1 MLSTVAFVLAGAGAG
16 AGAGAA
22 ATYKWLSSSQSE
34 GPKPS
39 KAELE
44 DRYDKVNRQNC
55 QDRCIICIILSLL
68 LAIFTMATLAPQYFP
83 ADLNLLFTAP
93 WWKIVPLFLLSV
105 ALVLFAITNYCK
117 KIVISGREIEELRK
131 KLNTQS
137 SGGNVFGL
145 VNFIHNSI
153 HITNNFC
160 SSTFNFTASAV
171 VMVVVVVLA
180 VLIVRFL

>member
-1 MLSTVAFVLAGAGAG
+1 MLWTVPIIIVV
-16 AGAGAA
+16 GAGAA
-22 ATYKWLSSSQSE
+22 AYRWLLQSKSQ

-39 KAELE
+39 MAELK
-44 DRYDKVNRQNC
+44 DRYDKVNRQNW
-55 QDRCIICIILSLL
+55 QDKCIICIILFLL

-83 ADLNLLFTAP
+83 VDLNLLFTAP

-117 KIVISGREIEELRK
+117 KIVISGCEIEDLRK
-131 KLNTQS
+131 QLNTQS

-153 HITNNFC
+153 HITNTFC

-171 VMVVVVVLA
+171 VTVVVVVLA